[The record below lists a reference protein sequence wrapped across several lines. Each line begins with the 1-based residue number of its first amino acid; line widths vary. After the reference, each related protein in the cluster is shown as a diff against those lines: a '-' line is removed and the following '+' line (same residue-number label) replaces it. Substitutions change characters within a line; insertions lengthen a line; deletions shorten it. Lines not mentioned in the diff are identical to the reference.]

1 MLIVTYCGVGVCSIG
16 PDLDAETALRILDNA
31 TERGPNLELLHKGK
45 VAYSQLHSLIVELGG
60 RH

>member
-1 MLIVTYCGVGVCSIG
+1 MLHR

-45 VAYSQLHSLIVELGG
+45 VAYSQLYSLIVELGSATN
-60 RH
+60 RKPK

>member
-1 MLIVTYCGVGVCSIG
+1 MSIRSLLAG
-16 PDLDAETALRILDNA
+16 AALRILDNA

-45 VAYSQLHSLIVELGG
+45 VAYNQLHSLIVELGG